1 MNLRTQ
7 LKDTKVRVVEIVP
20 PSVGTDLHRDR
31 TDPDDNKKHKNKS
44 ALSVEEF
51 MEDLIKGWKD
61 DSDTIAAGMGIE
73 MVDKWYSTFGE
84 QYAKPA
90 ESFKPGTL

>member
-7 LKDTKVRVVEIVP
+7 LKDTKIRVVEIVP

-31 TDPDDNKKHKNKS
+31 SDPDDNKKHKNKS

-51 MEDLIKGWKD
+51 MEYLTKGWKD
-61 DSDTIAAGMGIE
+61 NLDTIGAGMGVE
-73 MVDKWYSTFGE
+73 VR
-84 QYAKPA
+84 
-90 ESFKPGTL
+90 GTLLMTVVSMLILT